1 VPIPQGFQ
9 RAQLEVEGG
18 DTIKCAFNPTD
29 YTISKTNVWT
39 YKPTTG
45 QDLPNPEFGGGLPQR
60 YQLQLLLDSTLG
72 TDGDHPAVTESANK
86 LMKMMHTDGGGGGG
100 SRPPYITFS
109 WGSVK
114 LPKAA
119 PVSISIKYVL
129 FQPTGEPTRAVVD
142 LELAQA
148 DKQSTAS
155 GPSAGQGQNPT
166 TRALRGLRVHKV
178 LDGDSLQ
185 SIAYQHYADPTH
197 WRLIAETNGV
207 DDPFRLRR
215 GTELTIP
222 KLEDA

>member
-1 VPIPQGFQ
+1 MAIPPGFQ

-39 YKPTTG
+39 YKPATG

-72 TDGDHPAVTESANK
+72 VDSDHPSVTDTANK
-86 LMKMMHTDGGGGGG
+86 LMKMMHTEGA
-100 SRPPYITFS
+100 
-109 WGSVK
+109 VK

-119 PVSISIKYVL
+119 PVSIAIKYVL
-129 FQPTGEPTRAVVD
+129 FQPTGEPTRAMID

-166 TRALRGLRVHKV
+166 TRAMRGLRVHKV
-178 LDGDSLQ
+178 LDGDTLP
-185 SIAYQHYADPTH
+185 SIAHQHYADPTQ
-197 WRLIAETNGV
+197 WRVVAETNGI

-222 KLEDA
+222 RLEDV